1 MKGPDPISRVRVW
14 HLTLPSVKFTR
25 LVLNY
30 FRVIYKPFELVTIL
44 LFIKLQ
50 RCLLPIDQD
59 EIRYRG

>member
-1 MKGPDPISRVRVW
+1 MKGPDPISRVNVG

-44 LFIKLQ
+44 SFIKIQ
-50 RCLLPIDQD
+50 HCLLPIGQD